1 MFPAQVKDIV
11 LQSRHS
17 STYFFMA
24 VVPDDFGEELALLT
38 QQGYRVLALAH
49 KSIRMQWHKAE
60 KAKRLE
66 A

>member
-1 MFPAQVKDIV
+1 
-11 LQSRHS
+11 
-17 STYFFMA
+17 MA
-24 VVPDDFGEELALLT
+24 VVPDNFGEELALLT

-66 A
+66 HDFTKY